1 MKRNN
6 VWIETREKLAAIE
19 HEQWTHWTAYFLR
32 TILADHPELS
42 TDPNILRWSRQ
53 ILEDYDDLSEIE
65 KESDR
70 VWAEKAMHTMRD
82 MIEHI

>member
-1 MKRNN
+1 MSDNIW
-6 VWIETREKLAAIE
+6 VETREKLAAIE
-19 HEQWTHWTAYFLR
+19 HEQWAHWTAYFLR

-53 ILEDYDDLSEIE
+53 ILEDYDDLLEIE

-82 MIEHI
+82 MIEYI